1 MRDRWSPPITLLSRS
16 ITRMPCALL
25 IAATLAGCA
34 TTPTTSTT
42 SNDPAAGPSSDPSL
56 TAALDDVNGRK
67 SAWERERDLRGR
79 SEVPE
84 GDGGL
89 ADDDDDVAH
98 RAAPPRPA
106 QPQFNDVEPLIR
118 TPRAASGADTN
129 AAPAAAA
136 TTAQRG
142 SFLDDPFGRGA
153 RPGGTTPT
161 PTATDAAPNRAL
173 ATPERT
179 IEPVTPPA
187 APPAG
192 STPLRGTNELGIV
205 LVDLQ
210 RELLRSSAFSDQPM
224 REILAMALLAVIDP
238 EIELTPDHL
247 RDLTAEEQEKVL
259 VFNRL
264 FSGLG
269 QKLDANTNSIDA
281 LLETIET
288 LRTELVDL
296 PELRIPDAALCWR
309 VERFG
314 TYDRFEPYRFLANEG
329 QEVILYLELLGFTSV
344 LGGEGRWVTELS
356 QQIRIYDDRSGVLV
370 WEDPWRSVTDTSTRE
385 RTDFFTTQQIFLP
398 RRLSIGRYNLKIHVR
413 DEQSGAEAERTL
425 TFDIVA
431 QRDLAASP

>member
-1 MRDRWSPPITLLSRS
+1 MRDFWSPSTTLNSRS
-16 ITRMPCALL
+16 ITRGAIIALL
-25 IAATLAGCA
+25 GISLAGCGT
-34 TTPTTSTT
+34 TTPTTT
-42 SNDPAAGPSSDPSL
+42 SDDLAGPASTEPSL
-56 TAALDDVNGRK
+56 GNALDDAYARLNAQRGDRGATGRT
-67 SAWERERDLRGR
+67 
-79 SEVPE
+79 EVPQ

-89 ADDDDDVAH
+89 GPDE
-98 RAAPPRPA
+98 PR
-106 QPQFNDVEPLIR
+106 FNDPDTIARPR
-118 TPRAASGADTN
+118 TTAPGAATST
-129 AAPAAAA
+129 PA
-136 TTAQRG
+136 TTASAARG
-142 SFLDDPFGRGA
+142 SFTDDPFGRGA
-153 RPGGTTPT
+153 TPASERPI
-161 PTATDAAPNRAL
+161 APPPERVL

-179 IEPVTPPA
+179 LDAAPS
-187 APPAG
+187 APPATPPSDASSAVRTG
-192 STPLRGTNELGIV
+192 SDLGIV

-210 RELLRSSAFSDQPM
+210 RELMRSSAFSDQPM

-238 EIELTPDHL
+238 EIELTTDHL
-247 RDLTAEEQEKVL
+247 RDLTADEQEKVL
-259 VFNRL
+259 LFNRI

-269 QKLDANTNSIDA
+269 QKLDANTNSVDA
-281 LLETIET
+281 LVECIEQ

-344 LGGEGRWVTELS
+344 LGAEGTWVTELS

-431 QRDLAASP
+431 QRDLSATP

>member
-1 MRDRWSPPITLLSRS
+1 MRDRWSPPITLFPRS
-16 ITRMPCALL
+16 ITSLPCAL
-25 IAATLAGCA
+25 IVAAALAGCD
-34 TTPTTSTT
+34 TTPTTAD
-42 SNDPAAGPSSDPSL
+42 DPATGPPPDPSL
-56 TAALDDVNGRK
+56 SAALEDANGRK

-84 GDGGL
+84 GDGGIP
-89 ADDDDDVAH
+89 DDDGA
-98 RAAPPRPA
+98 RPTPPRTA
-106 QPQFNDVEPLIR
+106 QPQFNDADPLVR
-118 TPRAASGADTN
+118 PTRPTTTETA
-129 AAPAAAA
+129 AAPSR
-136 TTAQRG
+136 RG
-142 SFLDDPFGRGA
+142 SFHDDPFGRGTTVPPSA
-153 RPGGTTPT
+153 PNAGTTT
-161 PTATDAAPNRAL
+161 EPNRAL
-173 ATPERT
+173 AAPERT
-179 IEPVTPPA
+179 VDLVAPAPA
-187 APPAG
+187 ATAA
-192 STPLRGTNELGIV
+192 STTLRGTNELGIV

-210 RELLRSSAFSDQPM
+210 RELLRSSAFSEQPM

-238 EIELTPDHL
+238 EIELTSDHL

-269 QKLDANTNSIDA
+269 EKLDANTNSIDA

-431 QRDLAASP
+431 QRDLAATP